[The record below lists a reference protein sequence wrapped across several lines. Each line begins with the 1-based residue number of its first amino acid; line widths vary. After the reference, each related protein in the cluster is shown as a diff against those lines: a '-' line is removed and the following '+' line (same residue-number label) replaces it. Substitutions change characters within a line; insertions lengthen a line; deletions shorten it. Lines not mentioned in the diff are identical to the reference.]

1 MSVEKVQLLVDWGR
15 GDSGHS
21 AVLLAGECGRGD
33 AGLMEGPAGEGEGQQ
48 EAADVG
54 RLGHDWFGNQL
65 NGSRKG
71 SCQKS
76 VSDSSKVSVCT
87 ACLSREDTS
96 LPSSN
101 LSLIS
106 WSEYLLMK
114 SLKALSNVSKGD
126 SN

>member
-1 MSVEKVQLLVDWGR
+1 MQLLVDWGR
-15 GDSGHS
+15 GDSGDG

-33 AGLMEGPAGEGEGQQ
+33 AGLMEGPAGKGEGQQ

-54 RLGHDWFGNQL
+54 GLGHDWFGNQL
-65 NGSRKG
+65 NGSRKS

-76 VSDSSKVSVCT
+76 VSDSSKVSACT

-114 SLKALSNVSKGD
+114 SIKALSNVSKGD